1 MFYRKSLP
9 DQRLWK
15 SFISFDLIDCDPPV
29 TVTLPGD
36 IPSQPESPTGL
47 ITPDQI
53 TD

>member
-29 TVTLPGD
+29 TVTTARRY
-36 IPSQPESPTGL
+36 SQPESPTGL